1 MEATVTGL
9 DIAAAA
15 AAAVAGAGA
24 TIGIHG
30 STTARSCLWG
40 RVTWRGPV
48 DSRQVA
54 LTFDDG
60 PTAGATEPILD
71 LLKSLAVPAAFFVIG
86 RNVDVSPG
94 IVRRAFDD
102 GHLIG
107 NHSYDHSHSG
117 FLHGT
122 RYWDEQLKRTTAAVA
137 GVTGNRPRF
146 FRPPIG
152 VRTWRTMRAV
162 SRGKY
167 ILVNWSK
174 RGYDGLAAATAD
186 SIQSRLLGRL
196 EGGDIVLL
204 HDGVEPGGRRNP
216 AATVAALPGIVAS
229 ARDRGLEWVRL
240 DRLLGV
246 DGYTL

>member
-1 MEATVTGL
+1 VTGIGIAVAL
-9 DIAAAA
+9 AVPVIGTGVAAA
-15 AAAVAGAGA
+15 
-24 TIGIHG
+24 IHG

-40 RVTWRGPV
+40 PVQWRGPAG
-48 DSRQVA
+48 SKQIA

-60 PTAGATEPILD
+60 PTPGATEPILD
-71 LLKSLAVPAAFFVIG
+71 VLKSLGVPAAFFVIG
-86 RNVDVSPG
+86 RNVDSAPG

-122 RYWDEQLKRTTAAVA
+122 RYWNDQLERTTAAVA
-137 GVTGNRPRF
+137 RVTGSRPRF

-162 SRGKY
+162 SRGGN

-174 RGYDGLAAATAD
+174 RGYDGLASATAD
-186 SIQSRLLGRL
+186 SICERLVGRL
-196 EGGDIVLL
+196 ETGDIVLL

-216 AATVAALPGIVAS
+216 AATVAALTGIIAS
-229 ARDRGLEWVRL
+229 ARDRGLQWVRL

-246 DGYTL
+246 DGYSP